1 MESLAQTEPGE
12 TGIFPDYLL
21 KNGSLKMEKII
32 TSISKTVKGRNGE
45 ANKREKIGDVEYLQP
60 TLADFGIAGTEVRDE
75 KTNELIGYTEKVA
88 DWLFS
93 AIYTATRAALTTR
106 LDPQAVTYRAGQS
119 AWTNL
124 DELVTPTGGAKGAH
138 FTIKKDFKEA
148 FNAFIDSL
156 GKSAGFTANI
166 KTLAVLP
173 IGKDTQPALAAI
185 DAGTKKVFKKYLDL
199 FVASLGDD
207 DVMKFQG
214 ILTDLDECCTV
225 VNEGLEDE

>member
-1 MESLAQTEPGE
+1 
-12 TGIFPDYLL
+12 
-21 KNGSLKMEKII
+21 MEKIT
-32 TSISKTVKGRNGE
+32 TSISKTVKGTKGE

-60 TLADFGIAGTEVRDE
+60 TLADFGIPGTEVRDE
-75 KTNELIGYTEKVA
+75 KTNELLGYTEKVA

-119 AWTNL
+119 AWSNL

-156 GKSAGFTANI
+156 NKSAGFTANI

-185 DAGTKKVFKKYLDL
+185 DSGTKTVFKKYLDL
-199 FVASLGDD
+199 FVASLGDE

>member
-1 MESLAQTEPGE
+1 
-12 TGIFPDYLL
+12 
-21 KNGSLKMEKII
+21 MEKI
-32 TSISKTVKGRNGE
+32 TTAISKTVKGAAGT

-60 TLADFGIAGTEVRDE
+60 TLADFGIPGTEVRDE
-75 KTNELIGYTEKVA
+75 KTNELIGYTEKAA

-93 AIYTATRAALTTR
+93 AIYAAARAALTTR

-119 AWTNL
+119 AWSNL

-148 FNAFIDSL
+148 FNSFIDSL

-166 KTLAVLP
+166 KTLAILP

-185 DAGTKKVFKKYLDL
+185 DAGTKKVFKKYLDQ
-199 FVASLGDD
+199 FVAALGDD
-207 DVMKFQG
+207 DVTKFQG

>member
-1 MESLAQTEPGE
+1 
-12 TGIFPDYLL
+12 
-21 KNGSLKMEKII
+21 MEKI
-32 TSISKTVKGRNGE
+32 TTAISKTVKGTKGE

-60 TLADFGIAGTEVRDE
+60 TLADFGIPGTEVRDE
-75 KTNELIGYTEKVA
+75 KTNELLGYTEKTA

-119 AWTNL
+119 AWSNL

-138 FTIKKDFKEA
+138 FTTKRDFKEA

-185 DAGTKKVFKKYLDL
+185 DAGTKKIFKKYLDQ
-199 FVASLGDD
+199 FIASLGDL

-214 ILTDLDECCTV
+214 ILTDLDECCAIV
-225 VNEGLEDE
+225 QEGLEDE

>member
-1 MESLAQTEPGE
+1 
-12 TGIFPDYLL
+12 
-21 KNGSLKMEKII
+21 MEKI
-32 TSISKTVKGRNGE
+32 TTAISKTVKGPAGT

-60 TLADFGIAGTEVRDE
+60 TLADFGIPGTEVRDE
-75 KTNELIGYTEKVA
+75 KTNELIGYTEKAA

-106 LDPQAVTYRAGQS
+106 LDPQAVTYRSGQS
-119 AWTNL
+119 AWANL

-138 FTIKKDFKEA
+138 FTIKKDFKEG

-166 KTLAVLP
+166 KTLAILP

-185 DAGTKKVFKKYLDL
+185 DAGTKTVFKKYLDQ
-199 FVASLGDD
+199 FVASLGDE
-207 DVMKFQG
+207 DVTKFQG
-214 ILTDLDECCTV
+214 ILTDLDECCSII
-225 VNEGLEDE
+225 NEGLEDE

>member
-1 MESLAQTEPGE
+1 
-12 TGIFPDYLL
+12 
-21 KNGSLKMEKII
+21 MEKI
-32 TSISKTVKGRNGE
+32 TTAISKTIKGTAGT

-60 TLADFGIAGTEVRDE
+60 TLADFGIPGTEVRDE
-75 KTNELIGYTEKVA
+75 KTNELIGYTEKAA

-93 AIYTATRAALTTR
+93 AIYAAARAALTTR

-119 AWTNL
+119 AWSNL

-148 FNAFIDSL
+148 FNSFIDSL

-185 DAGTKKVFKKYLDL
+185 DAGTKKVFKKYLDQ
-199 FVASLGDD
+199 FVASLGDE

-225 VNEGLEDE
+225 INEGLEDE

>member
-1 MESLAQTEPGE
+1 
-12 TGIFPDYLL
+12 
-21 KNGSLKMEKII
+21 MEKI
-32 TSISKTVKGRNGE
+32 TATISKTVKGADGK

-75 KTNELIGYTEKVA
+75 KTNELVGYTEKMA

-93 AIYTATRAALTTR
+93 AIYTAARSVLTTR
-106 LDPQAVTYRAGQS
+106 LNPQAVTYRAGQS
-119 AWTNL
+119 AWSNI
-124 DELVTPTGGAKGAH
+124 DELVTPTGGARGAH
-138 FTIKKDFKEA
+138 FTVRKGFLEA

-166 KTLAVLP
+166 KTLAILP

-185 DAGTKKVFKKYLDL
+185 DSGTKTVFKKYLDQ